1 MPESRT
7 PAVSRLQ
14 SQGQADD
21 SRPGSTE
28 PQGPTKAKPS
38 KPAGDT
44 SDEGL
49 IEDSD
54 DNDSKKEA
62 KGKTPK
68 ASGNKLSVFQKKKSG
83 GSANPSTYLLF
94 SMQQEFVYII
104 FNFSSI
110 V

>member
-54 DNDSKKEA
+54 DNDGKKES

-68 ASGNKLSVFQKKKSG
+68 TSGNKLSVFQKKKSG
-83 GSANPSTYLLF
+83 GSANT
-94 SMQQEFVYII
+94 SMYFTVLCKHEFVHLI

-110 V
+110 F